1 MYGTLTFTSTFLLE
15 LLMDAQIL
23 LHYLYVPN
31 MVGMLPLFANFC
43 SSVGSTFCWDCL
55 LILLWVAHTPYSRR
69 YGKHYLYV
77 LNIAGRLPLLYSKLF
92 QVTTI

>member
-31 MVGMLPLFANFC
+31 MVGMLPSFVNFC
-43 SSVGSTFCWDCL
+43 FSVGSTYTIQWEVN
-55 LILLWVAHTPYSRR
+55 II
-69 YGKHYLYV
+69 YV
-77 LNIAGRLPLLYSKLF
+77 LNTAGRLPLLYSK
-92 QVTTI
+92 